1 MTELPIN
8 QVVTGDCREVMDEWP
23 EDCIDFVMFSPPYWG
38 LRDYGEEAKSVW
50 GGDEDCDHIWG
61 DEIPAA
67 GSRTNDN
74 SNQPKKEVFERRDEW
89 ESSNFCQKCGA
100 WRGQLGLEPDY
111 RMYVQHLVEVGRE
124 IKRILKPSGSWY
136 LNLGDTYYSGKGQSA
151 YAWSTRHVEER
162 IENNE
167 TLQKDHHQIVG
178 MGETRPQDRPQGNI
192 KQKCKML
199 MPYRVALA
207 LVDDGWIC
215 RNDIIWLKP
224 NPMPSSVKDRLN
236 TTTERI
242 FHFVKEKQ
250 YYYDLDAIREPH
262 KQESK
267 ERDKYSYNSALGVRA
282 QMPDEER
289 EDVTPEESALNP
301 EGKNPGDVIK
311 TKWSSV
317 PNQPTQ
323 GNFGH
328 GGTHGNLFNHPKGKN
343 PGDVIE
349 QTTEPFPEAHF
360 AVYPPDLC
368 EKPIKSSCPPK
379 VCAECGEPYERMT
392 ETVEDENAKIPERWG
407 ANSKGEYHGMGKKD
421 EKGKAQAPS
430 NLKRNIIESR
440 KKEVKFKGWKKTCG
454 CSINETRPGIVLDP
468 MCGAGSTL
476 IKAKQLGRRYIGIEI
491 SDEYAEIARERLEKG
506 DEKYKCRKRKERRL
520 EKQAKDSK
528 KLEAFY

>member
-1 MTELPIN
+1 MTKLPIN
-8 QVVTGDCREVMDEWP
+8 QVVTGDCREIMTGWP
-23 EDCIDFVMFSPPYWG
+23 SGCIDFVMFSPPFWG
-38 LRDYGEEAKSVW
+38 LRDYGEEAESVW
-50 GGDEDCDHIWG
+50 GGDSDCEHDFEVRERKTTQG
-61 DEIPAA
+61 GNPGTTAQVGATKA
-67 GSRTNDN
+67 GVQR
-74 SNQPKKEVFERRDEW
+74 ELIEEG
-89 ESSNFCQKCGA
+89 FCSKCGA

-111 RMYVQHLVEVGRE
+111 RLYVQHLVEVGRE

-136 LNLGDTYYSGKGQSA
+136 LNLGDTYCSSPPGNEDFSKSGLHGAQS
-151 YAWSTRHVEER
+151 SER
-162 IENNE
+162 YKE
-167 TLQKDHHQIVG
+167 TLKEGHNKTMDKTG
-178 MGETRPQDRPQGNI
+178 QGI
-192 KQKCKML
+192 PKKCKML

-207 LVDDGWIC
+207 LINDGWIC

-267 ERDKYSYNSALGVRA
+267 ERDKYSYNSALGARA
-282 QMPDEER
+282 QMPDEKR

-311 TKWSSV
+311 AKWSNV

-323 GNFGH
+323 GNFGY

-368 EKPIKSSCPPK
+368 EKPIKSSCP
-379 VCAECGEPYERMT
+379 
-392 ETVEDENAKIPERWG
+392 
-407 ANSKGEYHGMGKKD
+407 KD
-421 EKGKAQAPS
+421 
-430 NLKRNIIESR
+430 
-440 KKEVKFKGWKKTCG
+440 
-454 CSINETRPGIVLDP
+454 GIVLDP

-476 IKAKQLGRRYIGIEI
+476 VMAKQLGRNYIGIEI
-491 SDEYAEIARERLEKG
+491 SEEYAEIARNRLRLG
-506 DEKYKCRKRKERRL
+506 DERYKQRKRKERRL
-520 EKQAKDSK
+520 EREAGETA
-528 KLEAFY
+528 KLEAFVND